1 MGAVRQGQLGE
12 FRYAEGGAP
21 TMSATEYFQQSCWIG
36 ASMPSRND
44 VEVRHTIGA
53 DKLMWGSDYPHDEG
67 SYPETTRAIRRA
79 FRDVDHD
86 ETAAML
92 GGNAARLYGFD
103 LDALAPLARQ
113 FGPTVSDVH
122 RPKAVSA

>member
-1 MGAVRQGQLGE
+1 
-12 FRYAEGGAP
+12 
-21 TMSATEYFQQSCWIG
+21 
-36 ASMPSRND
+36 MPSRTD
-44 VEVRHTIGA
+44 VEVRHTIGV

-103 LDALAPLARQ
+103 LDALAPLAQQ
-113 FGPTVSDVH
+113 FGPTVSEVH
-122 RPKAVSA
+122 RPKAVTT